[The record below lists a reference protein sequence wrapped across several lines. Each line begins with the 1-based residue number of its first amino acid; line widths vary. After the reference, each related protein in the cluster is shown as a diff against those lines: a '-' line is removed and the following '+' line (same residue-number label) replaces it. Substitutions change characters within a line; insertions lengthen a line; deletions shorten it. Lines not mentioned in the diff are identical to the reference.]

1 MSSTEKF
8 PMEKTVPVD
17 PHACVKKLEMDPD
30 TLGLSSAQEELDA
43 LMLEQAMLEEL
54 VEQQK
59 LELELSHTME
69 KMALIE
75 NPDPVEEARSYINR
89 KIVLCFWFLLLGR
102 NGIENLQFFAIA
114 SARLGTWMV
123 DNVNMDNLETLPY
136 DPGMAHEMVEVD
148 KDPTCF
154 NKVHIF

>member
-1 MSSTEKF
+1 MLVSKNLRWT
-8 PMEKTVPVD
+8 
-17 PHACVKKLEMDPD
+17 PD

-89 KIVLCFWFLLLGR
+89 TVPASSACAPSHLTMYIYIKIVLCFWFLLLGR
-102 NGIENLQFFAIA
+102 NGHRKSTVLCHSI
-114 SARLGTWMV
+114 G
-123 DNVNMDNLETLPY
+123 
-136 DPGMAHEMVEVD
+136 
-148 KDPTCF
+148 PTR
-154 NKVHIF
+154 HLDG